1 MCSTCDCEGIQIPIG
16 QQGAVGPQGP
26 AGADGADGSNGTN
39 GTNGTSVLINSY
51 ALEISKNHDLWESLK
66 DYKFPANTFATDES
80 AVIVEAVFVKN
91 TSTIDTASNTRL
103 RLQQGSSTVLFNIY
117 SNGIMTFGVNKIR
130 MISRISRVSSS
141 SVKVETKIYKI
152 TGREVTQVQDCDIVT
167 ITGLDFTTG
176 DMEVEASCLSA
187 VTGDVSLQ
195 SFFITKY
202 LK

>member
-51 ALEISKNHDLWESLK
+51 TLKTSTTNGVWESLE
-66 DYKFPANTFATDES
+66 DYKFPANTFATNEA

-167 ITGLDFTTG
+167 ITGLDFTTS

-187 VTGDVSLQ
+187 EPGDVSLQ

>member
-51 ALEISKNHDLWESLK
+51 ALETSINHDLWESLK

-80 AVIVEAVFVKN
+80 AVIVEAVFIKN
-91 TSTIDTASNTRL
+91 TNSIITAPNTRL
-103 RLQQGSSTVLFNIY
+103 RLQQGSSTVLFNN
-117 SNGIMTFGVNKIR
+117 SSAGVMNQGVNKIR
-130 MISRISRVSSS
+130 MISKITRVTSS
-141 SVKVETKIYKI
+141 SVKVETKIYRI
-152 TGREVTQVQDCDIVT
+152 IGREVSQVQDCDIVT
-167 ITGLDFTTG
+167 ITGLDFTTN
-176 DMEVEASCLSA
+176 DMEIEASCYSIS
-187 VTGDVSLQ
+187 VGDVSLQ